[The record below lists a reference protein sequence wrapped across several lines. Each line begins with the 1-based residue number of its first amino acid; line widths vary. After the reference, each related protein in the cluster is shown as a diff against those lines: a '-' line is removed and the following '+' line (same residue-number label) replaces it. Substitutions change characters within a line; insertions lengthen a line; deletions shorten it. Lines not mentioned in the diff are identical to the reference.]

1 MLLNMELTYS
11 IIIVDSNKA
20 YGVLSQQTFAQQEL
34 VSQMYMYDY
43 PINEVEAQ
51 VGISTV
57 YIYM

>member
-1 MLLNMELTYS
+1 MELPNS
-11 IIIVDSNKA
+11 IIIVDSNKT

-57 YIYM
+57 M